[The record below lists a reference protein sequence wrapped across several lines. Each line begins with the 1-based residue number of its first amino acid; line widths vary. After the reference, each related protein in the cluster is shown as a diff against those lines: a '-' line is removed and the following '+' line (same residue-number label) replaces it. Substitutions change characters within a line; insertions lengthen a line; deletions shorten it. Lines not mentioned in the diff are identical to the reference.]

1 MWECR
6 HKGHKGTG
14 KLVCIVSYRR
24 LSLMTFVPVSQFHA
38 YLPWVNTSRGLLHDY
53 ELSFQALIIK
63 CAANNDNDVIRIN
76 AEVKLLA
83 ETVLEDHRKYSAGD
97 RTALVG
103 VHVRR
108 TDYKN
113 QLGSNIENIIC
124 IDVRV
129 PQF

>member
-1 MWECR
+1 
-6 HKGHKGTG
+6 
-14 KLVCIVSYRR
+14 
-24 LSLMTFVPVSQFHA
+24 MTFVPVAQFHV

-53 ELSFQALIIK
+53 EPSFQALIIK

-113 QLGSNIENIIC
+113 QLGSNIENIMC
-124 IDVRV
+124 RDVRV
-129 PQF
+129 SR

>member
-1 MWECR
+1 M
-6 HKGHKGTG
+6 
-14 KLVCIVSYRR
+14 
-24 LSLMTFVPVSQFHA
+24 
-38 YLPWVNTSRGLLHDY
+38 
-53 ELSFQALIIK
+53 
-63 CAANNDNDVIRIN
+63 IRIN

-83 ETVLEDHRKYSAGD
+83 ETVLEDLRKYSARN

-113 QLGSNIENIIC
+113 QLGSNIEDSC
-124 IDVRV
+124 VDVRV

>member
-1 MWECR
+1 
-6 HKGHKGTG
+6 
-14 KLVCIVSYRR
+14 
-24 LSLMTFVPVSQFHA
+24 MTFVPVSQFHA

-113 QLGSNIENIIC
+113 QLGRRILYVQVVC
-124 IDVRV
+124 
-129 PQF
+129 P